1 MQTFALLADVTRL
14 RIVWNLRDGELS
26 VNELA
31 ERVGKAAAT
40 VSQHLGKLRL
50 AGIVQTRRDGN
61 FVHYRLSD
69 NHVGELVEDA
79 LYHAAHLR
87 AGGVGRDDER
97 S

>member
-1 MQTFALLADVTRL
+1 MAAQTFALLADTTRL
-14 RIVWNLRDGELS
+14 RIVWNLRDRELN

-31 ERVGKAAAT
+31 ERVAKAAAA

-61 FVHYRLSD
+61 FVYYRLAD
-69 NHVGELVEDA
+69 AHIGELVEDA

-87 AGGVGRDDER
+87 PRNAG
-97 S
+97 